1 MDIQTFASL
10 VLIGLLAG
18 TLSGFIGIGGG
29 VIMVPALIFALDV
42 SQHEAQ
48 GLSLTTMLL
57 PIGILAF
64 YNYYTDGQVTNQF
77 IGYAAIIAVSFVIGG
92 YFGSKLTLKLNPKI
106 VKLIFG
112 VLMLYSGAKMVND
125 GWGYFKEKKQAD
137 ITRHKEEV

>member
-1 MDIQTFASL
+1 MDIQTFISL

-29 VIMVPALIFALDV
+29 VIMVPALIYVLGI

-48 GLSLTTMLL
+48 GISITTMLL

-64 YNYYTDGQVTNQF
+64 YNYYKGGQVTNEF
-77 IGYAAIIAVSFVIGG
+77 ITYAGIIAVTFVIGG
-92 YFGSKLTLKLNPKI
+92 YFGAKISLKLNPQL

-112 VLMLYSGAKMVND
+112 ILMLYVGFKMIISGWD
-125 GWGYFKEKKQAD
+125 YFRK
-137 ITRHKEEV
+137 

>member
-1 MDIQTFASL
+1 MDIQTFISL

-29 VIMVPALIFALDV
+29 VIMVPAIIYVLGV

-48 GLSLTTMLL
+48 GISITTMLL

-64 YNYYTDGQVTNQF
+64 YNYYKGGQVTNEF
-77 IGYAAIIAVSFVIGG
+77 IAYSAVIAVTFIIGG
-92 YFGSKLTLKLNPKI
+92 YFGSKISLKLNPQL

-112 VLMLYSGAKMVND
+112 ILMLYIGFKMIIN
-125 GWGYFKEKKQAD
+125 GWGYFRK
-137 ITRHKEEV
+137 

>member
-1 MDIQTFASL
+1 MDIQTFISL

-29 VIMVPALIFALDV
+29 VIMVPAIIYVLGV

-48 GLSLTTMLL
+48 GISITTMLL

-64 YNYYTDGQVTNQF
+64 YNYYRGGQVTNEF
-77 IGYAAIIAVSFVIGG
+77 IAYSAVIAVTFIIGG
-92 YFGSKLTLKLNPKI
+92 YFGSKISLKLNPQL

-112 VLMLYSGAKMVND
+112 VLMLYIGFKMILN
-125 GWGYFKEKKQAD
+125 GWSYFRK
-137 ITRHKEEV
+137 